1 MDASDD
7 VAKVSRNLNY
17 STDESATVFRISW
30 YSVASKPNVILE
42 TYNEAESQVFNGD
55 AKFSLRIGG
64 EKANVNISV
73 DGSKSSVGVE
83 VEGMDEVAVGV
94 FLDDLLGSLNDAL
107 LKYDALPSDDKAK
120 LKRALVAKTCWDRLV
135 REILNKSPLND
146 VYHQVAHGRE
156 MMIKAVEGED
166 GMHPITLTTSGW
178 LSQIES
184 LPRDEALPGNIASEL
199 AKKSIEWKRETQEV
213 IGRYL

>member
-1 MDASDD
+1 MDASEDM
-7 VAKVSRNLNY
+7 AKLSRKLNY
-17 STDESATVFRISW
+17 SIDESATVFRITW
-30 YSVASKPNVILE
+30 YSVASKPNVILDA
-42 TYNEAESQVFNGD
+42 YNEAESQVFNGD
-55 AKFSLRIGG
+55 AKFSLRIAG
-64 EKANVNISV
+64 EKAKVNISV
-73 DGSKSSVGVE
+73 DGAKSSVGVE
-83 VEGMDEVAVGV
+83 AEGMDEVAVSV
-94 FLDDLLGSLNDAL
+94 FLDDLVGSLNDAL
-107 LKYDALPSDDKAK
+107 AKYDSLPSEDKAK

-213 IGRYL
+213 ISRYL

>member
-1 MDASDD
+1 M
-7 VAKVSRNLNY
+7 AKVSRNLNY
-17 STDESATVFRISW
+17 STDESATVFRITW

-42 TYNEAESQVFNGD
+42 EYNEAESQVFNGD
-55 AKFSLRIGG
+55 AKFSLRIAG
-64 EKANVNISV
+64 EKAKVNISV
-73 DGSKSSVGVE
+73 DGAKSSVGVE
-83 VEGMDEVAVGV
+83 AEGKDEVAVGV
-94 FLDDLLGSLNDAL
+94 FLDDLVNSLKDAL
-107 LKYDALPSDDKAK
+107 SKYDSLPNDDKAK

-166 GMHPITLTTSGW
+166 GMHPLTLTTSGW

-213 IGRYL
+213 IGRYI

>member
-1 MDASDD
+1 LDASEDM
-7 VAKVSRNLNY
+7 AKVSRKLNY
-17 STDESATVFRISW
+17 SIDESSTVFRITW
-30 YSVASKPNVILE
+30 YSVASKPNVILDE
-42 TYNEAESQVFNGD
+42 YNEAESQVFNGD
-55 AKFSLRIGG
+55 AKFSLRIAG
-64 EKANVNISV
+64 EKAQVNISV
-73 DGSKSSVGVE
+73 DGAKSSVGVE
-83 VEGMDEVAVGV
+83 AEGKDEIAVGV
-94 FLDDLLGSLNDAL
+94 FIDDLLGSLNDAL
-107 LKYDALPSDDKAK
+107 SKYDSLPSEDKAK

-146 VYHQVAHGRE
+146 IYHQVAHGRE

-213 IGRYL
+213 IGRYI

>member
-1 MDASDD
+1 MDASEDM
-7 VAKVSRNLNY
+7 AKVSRKLNY
-17 STDESATVFRISW
+17 SIDESATVFRITW
-30 YSVASKPNVILE
+30 YSVASKPNVILDE
-42 TYNEAESQVFNGD
+42 YNEAESQVFNGD
-55 AKFSLRIGG
+55 AKFSLRIAG
-64 EKANVNISV
+64 EKAKVNISV
-73 DGSKSSVGVE
+73 DGAKSSVGVE

-94 FLDDLLGSLNDAL
+94 FLDDLVGSLNDAL
-107 LKYDALPSDDKAK
+107 AKYDSLPSEDKAK

-213 IGRYL
+213 ISRYL

>member
-1 MDASDD
+1 LDASEDM
-7 VAKVSRNLNY
+7 AKVSRKLNY
-17 STDESATVFRISW
+17 SIDESATVFRITW
-30 YSVASKPNVILE
+30 YSVASKPNVILDE
-42 TYNEAESQVFNGD
+42 YNEAESQVFNGD
-55 AKFSLRIGG
+55 AKFSLRIAG
-64 EKANVNISV
+64 EKAKVNISV
-73 DGSKSSVGVE
+73 DGAKSSVGVE

-94 FLDDLLGSLNDAL
+94 FLDDLVGSLNDAL
-107 LKYDALPSDDKAK
+107 AKYDSLPSEDKAK

-213 IGRYL
+213 ISRYL